1 MFLHLRLPGKFWLV
15 KAIFSA
21 ILVEILTDSQVAAQ
35 VKPSFAPQQPTVV
48 TPENFPKQPRRR
60 SKTPVFSGQKVRNR
74 AVVPP
79 GNQEIITEILVRFVD
94 EAGNL
99 VPGKTKPRIITQEF
113 ALQPG
118 DIYRADLAQKGL
130 QGVLDLVIVERASL
144 RLEKSPQ
151 AANKVDN
158 RVIMAIA
165 VQENSN
171 LSIGFDLT
179 LPAPTALQ
187 GSVRPTTVQ
196 ALSDSS
202 NGFST
207 GVQVSLLNLGGSNQG
222 VSLGVEG
229 GTEAF
234 GFNLGYR
241 KFLQHDRG
249 FGINVFNRRGIEA
262 EYDRT
267 IQAPEFIRGTRSYE
281 ENLDIN
287 LDNASDPVV
296 HRFGGGVEYFRPLAE
311 DWQSALGVSYQ
322 RVSVRDRAF
331 SSNIESRDALG
342 NSLTVSEGGQDDLLT
357 LNFATV
363 LEREDN
369 PRNPTRGYK
378 FQFGSDQYLPIGD
391 AQILANRLAVN
402 YTHYSPLPLFGFT
415 EGAKTLVFNLQG
427 GTILGDA
434 VPYEAFILGGSSLVR
449 GYGASEISTARSF
462 VQGTLEYRYPIL
474 TVKVWKNQID
484 LGGTFFLDYS
494 SDLGSADAVIGQPGI
509 VRDRPSAGLGY
520 GLGLRALTPIG
531 IVRTEFAL
539 SDKGETKF
547 IFDIG
552 DRF

>member
-1 MFLHLRLPGKFWLV
+1 MFLYLRLPGKFCLV
-15 KAIFSA
+15 TAILSA
-21 ILVEILTDSQVAAQ
+21 ILVEILMNVQVAAQ
-35 VKPSFAPQQPTVV
+35 VKPNFDQRPTVV
-48 TPENFPKQPRRR
+48 VPEDFPTQSRGR
-60 SKTPVFSGQKVRNR
+60 SKTPVFSGQKVRNK

-99 VPGKTKPRIITQEF
+99 VSGKTKPQIITQEF

-118 DIYRADLAQKGL
+118 DVYRADLAQEGL
-130 QGVLDLVIVERASL
+130 QGVLDLVIVDRASL
-144 RLEKSPQ
+144 RLEKLPQ
-151 AANKVDN
+151 AANKAANKV
-158 RVIMAIA
+158 VMAIA

-202 NGFST
+202 NGFAT
-207 GVQVSLLNLGGSNQG
+207 GVQVGLLNLGGSNQG

-262 EYDRT
+262 EYD
-267 IQAPEFIRGTRSYE
+267 QGNP
-281 ENLDIN
+281 DIN
-287 LDNASDPVV
+287 LDNGSDPVV
-296 HRFGGGVEYFRPLAE
+296 HRLGGGVEYFRPLAE
-311 DWQSALGVSYQ
+311 WQTALGISYQ
-322 RVSVRDRAF
+322 RVSVRDGAF

-342 NSLTVSEGGQDDLLT
+342 NRLIVSDSGQDDLLT

-391 AQILANRLAVN
+391 AQVLANRLAAN
-402 YTHYSPLPLFGFT
+402 YTHYFPLPLFGFT
-415 EGAKTLVFNLQG
+415 EGAKTLVLNLQG

-434 VPYEAFILGGSSLVR
+434 VPYESFILGGSSLVR

-462 VQGTLEYRYPIL
+462 VQGTVEYRYPIS
-474 TVKVWKNQID
+474 TVKVGQNQID

-509 VRDRPSAGLGY
+509 VRNRPGAGLGY

-531 IVRTEFAL
+531 TVRTEFAL
-539 SDKGETKF
+539 SDEGETKF

>member
-1 MFLHLRLPGKFWLV
+1 MFLHLRLPVRLPGKFCLV
-15 KAIFSA
+15 TVIFLA
-21 ILVEILTDSQVAAQ
+21 ILVEILIEILADSQVVAQ
-35 VKPSFAPQQPTVV
+35 VKPSFVHQQPPVV
-48 TPENFPKQPRRR
+48 APENKQPRRR
-60 SKTPVFSGQKVRNR
+60 SKTPVFSGQKVRNK

-94 EAGNL
+94 EAGNF
-99 VPGKTKPRIITQEF
+99 VPGKTQPRIITQEF

-118 DIYRADLAQKGL
+118 DVYRANLAKEGL
-130 QGVLDLVIVERASL
+130 QGVLNLIIVDRASL
-144 RLEKSPQ
+144 RLEKLPQ
-151 AANKVDN
+151 AANKV
-158 RVIMAIA
+158 VMAIA

-196 ALSDSS
+196 ALNDSS
-202 NGFST
+202 NGFAT
-207 GVQVSLLNLGGSNQG
+207 GVQVGLLNLGGSNQG

-249 FGINVFNRRGIEA
+249 LGMNVFNRRGIEA
-262 EYDRT
+262 EYD
-267 IQAPEFIRGTRSYE
+267 E
-281 ENLDIN
+281 ENPDIN
-287 LDNASDPVV
+287 LDNGSDPVV
-296 HRFGGGVEYFRPLAE
+296 HRFGGGVEYFSPLTE
-311 DWQSALGVSYQ
+311 DWQSAVGVSYQ
-322 RVSVRDRAF
+322 RVSVRDGTF
-331 SSNIESRDALG
+331 SSNIEARDALG
-342 NSLTVSEGGQDDLLT
+342 NRLTVSDSGQDDLLT

-363 LEREDN
+363 LDREDN

-391 AQILANRLAVN
+391 AQVLANRLAAN
-402 YTHYSPLPLFGFT
+402 YTHYFPLPLFGFT
-415 EGAKTLVFNLQG
+415 EGAKTLVVNLQG

-434 VPYEAFILGGSSLVR
+434 VPYESFILGGSSLVR

-462 VQGTLEYRYPIL
+462 VQGTVEYRYPIMA
-474 TVKVWKNQID
+474 VNVGHNQID
-484 LGGTFFLDYS
+484 LGGTFFLDYTT
-494 SDLGSADAVIGQPGI
+494 DLGSADAVIGQPAI
-509 VRDRPSAGLGY
+509 VRERPGEGLGY

-531 IVRTEFAL
+531 TVRTEFAL
-539 SDKGETKF
+539 SDQGETKF

>member
-1 MFLHLRLPGKFWLV
+1 MFLHLRLPVRLPGKFCLV
-15 KAIFSA
+15 TATLLA
-21 ILVEILTDSQVAAQ
+21 ILAEILTDSPVAAQ
-35 VKPSFAPQQPTVV
+35 VKPSFAHQQPTVV
-48 TPENFPKQPRRR
+48 ALENRQPRRR
-60 SKTPVFSGQKVRNR
+60 SKTPVFSGQKVRNK

-99 VPGKTKPRIITQEF
+99 VSSKTKPRIITQEF

-118 DIYRADLAQKGL
+118 DVYRADLAKDGL
-130 QGVLDLVIVERASL
+130 QGVLDLIIVDRASL
-144 RLEKSPQ
+144 RLEKLPRT
-151 AANKVDN
+151 ANKV
-158 RVIMAIA
+158 VMAIA

-202 NGFST
+202 NGFAT
-207 GVQVSLLNLGGSNQG
+207 GVQVGLLNLGGSNQG

-262 EYDRT
+262 EYD
-267 IQAPEFIRGTRSYE
+267 E
-281 ENLDIN
+281 ENPDIN
-287 LDNASDPVV
+287 LDNGSDPVV
-296 HRFGGGVEYFRPLAE
+296 HRLGGGMEYFLPLAE
-311 DWQSALGVSYQ
+311 DWQSAVGVSYQ
-322 RVSVRDRAF
+322 RVSVRDGTF

-342 NSLTVSEGGQDDLLT
+342 NRLAVSDSGQDDLLT

-363 LEREDN
+363 LDREDN
-369 PRNPTRGYK
+369 PRNPTGGYK
-378 FQFGSDQYLPIGD
+378 FQFGSDQYLPVGD
-391 AQILANRLAVN
+391 AQVLANRLAAN
-402 YTHYSPLPLFGFT
+402 YTHYFPLPLFGFT
-415 EGAKTLVFNLQG
+415 EGAKTLVVNLQG

-434 VPYEAFILGGSSLVR
+434 VPYESFILGGSSLVR

-462 VQGTLEYRYPIL
+462 VQSTVEYRYPIV
-474 TVKVWKNQID
+474 TVNVGRNQID

-494 SDLGSADAVIGQPGI
+494 NDLGSADAVIGQPGV
-509 VRDRPSAGLGY
+509 VRNRPGAGLGY

-531 IVRTEFAL
+531 TVRTEFAL
-539 SDKGETKF
+539 SDQGETKF